1 MHMCACTQAHTQA
14 HSHTQA
20 HTGNCMCVRTCIQQ
34 TLHSYT
40 QTHTQGLWYILIFFL
55 TFIYFDYGFP
65 SYLEVILFI
74 FIFVIISKT
83 TDGSGRTSFPSPMLE
98 GDPYFL
104 LPQRNNA
111 NEKSLQMLEHFI
123 GWGLLLNKEHRHS

>member
-1 MHMCACTQAHTQA
+1 MHTTNTTFLHT
-14 HSHTQA
+14 
-20 HTGNCMCVRTCIQQ
+20 N
-34 TLHSYT
+34 
-40 QTHTQGLWYILIFFL
+40 THTQGLWYILIFFL

-83 TDGSGRTSFPSPMLE
+83 TDGSGRASFPSPMLE

-123 GWGLLLNKEHRHS
+123 GWGLLLNKEHRHT